1 MPLDSPNTDT
11 IRPGLLLV
19 GHGTRDEVGRREF
32 LETAEILSKRLGKV
46 PVEPCFLELA
56 SPDIA
61 TGVGRLV
68 ERGVSQMTVIP
79 LMLLAG
85 RHVRHDIPEETARA
99 SAQFPSLKVRQ
110 APHLGCC
117 DGLLRLSAQRYR
129 EATHGAFTT
138 DPGRTLLLLVGRGGS
153 SAEAL
158 DEMNRFADQHVA
170 NIDAQWIRTCFLA
183 RQRPSLGEAL
193 REVASESFDRVV
205 VQPHLLFSGRLLARV
220 REEVAEL
227 RRSERDNTEWLL
239 AEHLGSC
246 LELAEMIAESAFGGP
261 RDSGSEISATDVQS
275 T

>member
-1 MPLDSPNTDT
+1 MPLDSSKTDT

-19 GHGTRDEVGRREF
+19 GHGTREEVGQQEF
-32 LETAEILSKRLGKV
+32 LETTAILSKLLV
-46 PVEPCFLELA
+46 DMPVEPCFLELA

-68 ERGVSQMTVIP
+68 ERGVSQMTVMP

-85 RHVRHDIPEETARA
+85 RHVRHDIPAETARA
-99 SAQFPSLKVRQ
+99 SARFPLLKIRH
-110 APHLGCC
+110 APHLGGC
-117 DGLLRLSAQRYR
+117 DGLLRLSVQRYR
-129 EATHGAFTT
+129 EAVHGAFAI

-158 DEMNRFADQHVA
+158 DEMNQFAGQHVA
-170 NIDAQWIRTCFLA
+170 NIDAQRIMTCFLA

-220 REEVAEL
+220 REEVAEF
-227 RRSERDNTEWLL
+227 RRPVGDNTEWLL
-239 AEHLGSC
+239 AEHLGAC
-246 LELAEMIAESAFGGP
+246 LELAEMIAESAFGGQ
-261 RDSGSEISATDVQS
+261 RDSGSEIRAADVQS